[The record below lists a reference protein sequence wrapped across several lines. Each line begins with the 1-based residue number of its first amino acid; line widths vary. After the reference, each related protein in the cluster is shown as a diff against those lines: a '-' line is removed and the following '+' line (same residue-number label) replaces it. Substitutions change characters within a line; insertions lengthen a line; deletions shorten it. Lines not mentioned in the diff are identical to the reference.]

1 MNLFSDQR
9 LADLLARSRTPEFAP
24 ARDRL
29 RADVAALRE
38 MGLDA
43 PDASA
48 GYYHDFFCPEHAV
61 ELAWDPRSPG
71 AHRCPVD
78 GKVFCGEPF
87 DSAWRWG
94 VNTRLSR
101 GAFKL
106 ALLWRM
112 GGREGHRRRA
122 EEILTG
128 YARRYASYVCRRPG
142 TRGLGRCCYHSL
154 DESVWLIPLAQ
165 AYDLIRGTLTA
176 RARRRIEEGLLIPAA
191 GHIVTQRFNQI
202 HNIECWHNAA
212 VGTVGVCLDRPD
224 LVRLAVDSRYG
235 FRGQLRE
242 GVRPDGFWFEGSTS
256 YHFYTLA
263 ALITLAAAT
272 EETGLALHRTERLRR
287 MFEAPVEYAYPDL
300 SMPAMNDCWYFT
312 TLLGETC
319 HNTPDAAGFY
329 EVGRA
334 WYGEAFAWVL
344 EENYRRRKR
353 DSLEALLYG
362 RQTSNVKRQTSNVKR
377 TSPTPVPPP
386 SPYTEREGASR
397 AFPLCLG
404 EGEVVSRFTFHA
416 SRLFPDS
423 GYAVLRAGAP
433 ETYLLLK
440 YGPHGG
446 GHGHP
451 DKLSLILHACGAPV
465 SPDLGTPGYGIALN
479 QTWYR
484 RTVSHNT
491 VVIDGLSQP
500 PGEGRLNRFDGSGEQ
515 GFLSADASVA
525 WEEGSYKGVRMRR
538 VVLVKADL
546 THPLPPPS
554 PYTEREG
561 ATRASPPGRGRV
573 RSALYFID
581 LFAVTC
587 DRQRQIDWVFR
598 VKGAL
603 RNRRRGE
610 AGNLPLRE
618 GGLGEGEGYE
628 HIARVRAGRARDRAR
643 LSWRVGKGG
652 VDLFLV
658 GDSEVFVG
666 DAPFNPASERTD
678 VVVVRRRAKATVFAS
693 VFCVH
698 EGRPFVRGVRAVA
711 KGPGLRGAM
720 GLVVETEEGEET
732 WVISLQNENCKL
744 QIAN

>member
-1 MNLFSDQR
+1 MKLFSDQR

-24 ARDRL
+24 ACDRL
-29 RADVAALRE
+29 RADAAALKE

-43 PDASA
+43 PAASA

-61 ELAWDPRSPG
+61 ELAWDPRSPE

-94 VNTRLSR
+94 VNTLLSR

-112 GGREGHRRRA
+112 DGAERHRRRA

-142 TRGLGRCCYHSL
+142 TRALGRCCYHSL

-165 AYDLIRGTLTA
+165 AYDLIRGTLRA
-176 RARRRIEEGLLIPAA
+176 PARRRIAEGLLIPAA
-191 GHIVTQRFNQI
+191 EHIATQRFNQI

-212 VGTVGVCLDRPD
+212 IGAVGVCLDRPD
-224 LVRLAVDSRYG
+224 LVRLSVDSRYG
-235 FRGQLRE
+235 FRRQLKE
-242 GVRPDGFWFEGSTS
+242 GVRPDGFWCEGSTS

-263 ALITLAAAT
+263 ALIALAAAT
-272 EETGLALHRTERLRR
+272 EGAGLGLHRMERLRR
-287 MFEAPVEYAYPDL
+287 MFQAPVAYAYPDL

-312 TLLGETC
+312 TLLGECC

-329 EVGRA
+329 EVGCA

-344 EENYRRRKR
+344 EENYRKRRR

-362 RQTSNVKRQTSNVKR
+362 KTDLTHPHTPSLSARGEGGGAKGL
-377 TSPTPVPPP
+377 SP
-386 SPYTEREGASR
+386 
-397 AFPLCLG
+397 LLG
-404 EGEVVSRFTFHA
+404 EGEVV

-423 GYAVLRAGAP
+423 GYAVLRAGRP

-500 PGEGRLNRFDGSGEQ
+500 PNEGRLNRFDGSGEE

-538 VVLVKADL
+538 VILVKTANGKRQTANIKSPSTSAVSRL
-546 THPLPPPS
+546 T
-554 PYTEREG
+554 
-561 ATRASPPGRGRV
+561 
-573 RSALYFID
+573 SAVYFID

-598 VKGAL
+598 VKGTL
-603 RNRRRGE
+603 RSRRRGE
-610 AGNLPLRE
+610 TGTRGRGDAGNLPLSHSPILSFGD
-618 GGLGEGEGYE
+618 GGLGGGEGYE
-628 HIARVRAGRARDRAR
+628 HIAHVRAGRARDSGAGNATARSVWRGGR
-643 LSWRVGKGG
+643 LSWRVGQSG

-678 VVVVRRRAKATVFAS
+678 VAVVRRRAKTTVFAS
-693 VFCVH
+693 VFCIH
-698 EGRPFVRGVRAVA
+698 EGRPCVRGVREVT
-711 KGPGLRGAM
+711 KDLGVRGAI

-732 WVISLQNENCKL
+732 WVVSLK
-744 QIAN
+744 